1 MSSAITVAELLER
14 PELEVA
20 AVAGHAGISRIVSVP
35 RIQKPGLALTGWP
48 EQLHPNRV
56 LVLGGTE
63 IEYLADQ
70 EGARKL
76 GIATL
81 LDSDPAC
88 IVVCRGLAP
97 PAELILAAGKL
108 GVPLLV
114 SDLATA
120 DFITAVTGWMSDRLA
135 PSTSMHG
142 VLLDV
147 LGIGVLLLGKSG
159 IGKSETALDLVV
171 RGHRLVADDVIR
183 LRRQGSHVVGRGSGV
198 IRHHME
204 IRGLGIINIKDLFG
218 ISAVRDTKKVE
229 LVVELREWNENE
241 EYDRLGFDDRFDKIL
256 DVAVPAV
263 QLPVRPGR
271 NLATLIEVAA
281 RNQLLKLQGTHSARA
296 FRDQLHR
303 LMQAQSEASV
313 DPPMDAVE

>member
-1 MSSAITVAELLER
+1 MSSAITVGELLER
-14 PELEVA
+14 AELEVT
-20 AVAGHAGISRIVSVP
+20 AVAGQIGLSRIVTVP

-70 EGARKL
+70 APAREV
-76 GIATL
+76 GIRTL
-81 LDSDPAC
+81 LASDPAC
-88 IVVCRGLAP
+88 VVVCRGLTP
-97 PAELILAAGKL
+97 PHELMAAAEQRNVPVLISQL
-108 GVPLLV
+108 P
-114 SDLATA
+114 TA
-120 DFITAVTGWMSDRLA
+120 EFITAVTGWMSDRLA
-135 PSTSMHG
+135 PTTDMHG

-171 RGHRLVADDVIR
+171 RGHRLVADDVIKI
-183 LRRQGSHVVGRGSGV
+183 RRQGNHLVGRGAG
-198 IRHHME
+198 IIGHHME
-204 IRGLGIINIKDLFG
+204 IRGLGIINVKDLFG
-218 ISAVRDTKKVE
+218 ISAVRETKKLE
-229 LVVELREWNENE
+229 LVIELREWTEGE
-241 EYDRLGFDDRFDKIL
+241 EYDRLGFDDRFDRIL
-256 DVAVPAV
+256 DIAVPAV

-281 RNQLLKLQGTHSARA
+281 RNQLLKVQGTHSARA

-303 LMQAQSEASV
+303 AMAAQGEATADV
-313 DPPMDAVE
+313 PMDAVE